1 MARAPPD
8 VIESFVEALQNNGK
22 TVAITADGTNAAPAL
37 KRANIGISM
46 GISGTDICKE
56 ASDVIIMDDN
66 LATVANLMLA
76 SRNITWILRR
86 FLQFSITANLSTFL
100 IVFIS
105 VLSTGSSPFQPMHL
119 IWLNFIVDWFA
130 VLFFAI
136 AHPEPELKHT
146 APFTKQDKLISSRMI
161 KHILLKSAWMC
172 IVTLSLIH
180 LG

>member
-1 MARAPPD
+1 M
-8 VIESFVEALQNNGK
+8 IENFVEALQNNGK
-22 TVAITADGTNAAPAL
+22 TVAITAGGTNAAPAL

-66 LATVANLMLA
+66 LATVAKLMQTT
-76 SRNITWILRR
+76 RNITEILRR
-86 FLQFSITANLSTFL
+86 FLQFSITANLSAFL

-130 VLFFAI
+130 VFFFVI
-136 AHPEPELKHT
+136 AHPDHT
-146 APFTKQDKLISSRMI
+146 TPFIKQDKLITSEMI